1 MNDDIDGLVPMR
13 SFKVLDRDMPRLSGM
28 RLLAERLG
36 LSAAKAREMTRDRSP
51 EEGVAEERRSLDR
64 LPKCFVTFDILMT
77 DVLHT
82 GYGEL
87 KHIGIGR
94 RYLVNKVLRAV
105 LAGKCDAEDV
115 TGSAGDFLP
124 RSWMIPSRAKSM
136 HDIQVRCL
144 EEFMVGEAKL
154 LKSVR
159 VRLGK
164 ASTHVLL
171 ELERN
176 CSAIRSLSRGAYA
189 SGRSGLRAF
198 SDMLVAYRKRLF
210 RETRLFDFKNR
221 KRRRRV
227 KAWTSGKSKD
237 FQSAT
242 KRKAH
247 MGFSVFLRS
256 VYDLRKLLDPN
267 VPNWFRRP
275 TDDDWAEGMRG
286 RGSRRPPFFKRSNML
301 RRYGIGPVPGISGPV
316 DEDTWRSLKTDW
328 SLDEARGLLKE
339 VGSKSN

>member
-1 MNDDIDGLVPMR
+1 MKTLDGLLPMR
-13 SFKVLDRDMPRLSGM
+13 EYTRIDAKTPVRDGM
-28 RLLAERLG
+28 RVFAKRLG
-36 LSAAKAREMTRDRSP
+36 LSAAKVRAMVRDRCPAGSA
-51 EEGVAEERRSLDR
+51 AEERRSLDKIPR
-64 LPKCFVTFDILMT
+64 SFVAFDVMFT
-77 DVLHT
+77 DVLHA
-82 GYGEL
+82 GYDEVRHL
-87 KHIGIGR
+87 GIGR

-105 LAGKCDAEDV
+105 FSGKCDAADP
-115 TGSAGDFLP
+115 TGRAGDFSP
-124 RSWMIPSRAKSM
+124 RSWMDQSTAEEVLKL
-136 HDIQVRCL
+136 QARCL
-144 EEFMVGEAKL
+144 EEFRTGEAGL

-189 SGRSGLRAF
+189 SGCSGLRAF

-275 TDDDWAEGMRG
+275 TDEDWAEGLRG
-286 RGSRRPPFFKRSNML
+286 EGSRRPPFFKRSNML

-339 VGSKSN
+339 VGSKSK

>member
-1 MNDDIDGLVPMR
+1 MAPVSG
-13 SFKVLDRDMPRLSGM
+13 SVL
-28 RLLAERLG
+28 
-36 LSAAKAREMTRDRSP
+36 
-51 EEGVAEERRSLDR
+51 EERRSLDR

-77 DVLHT
+77 DVLHA
-82 GYGEL
+82 GYDEVRRL
-87 KHIGIGR
+87 GIGR
-94 RYLVNKVLRAV
+94 RYLVNRVLRAV
-105 LAGKCDAEDV
+105 FSGKCDAADP
-115 TGSAGDFLP
+115 TGRAGDFAP
-124 RSWMIPSRAKSM
+124 RSWMDRARAEAVLEL
-136 HDIQVRCL
+136 QTRCL
-144 EEFMVGEAKL
+144 GEFRTGEARL

-189 SGRSGLRAF
+189 SGRSGLEAF

-210 RETRLFDFKNR
+210 RETRLFDYKNR

-237 FQSAT
+237 FVSAA

-256 VYDLRKLLDPN
+256 VCDLRKLLDPN

-275 TDDDWAEGMRG
+275 TDEDWAEGMRG
-286 RGSRRPPFFKRSNML
+286 EGSRRPPFFKRRNML

-316 DEDTWRSLKTDW
+316 DEDTWRSLRTDW
-328 SLDEARGLLKE
+328 SLSEARELLKDAGPE
-339 VGSKSN
+339 SDKPTS